1 MAVRIFPWIIFAVAF
16 ILIGVFYESLPT
28 RVVITKGIFG
38 GPDVVA
44 DKSPFTVFRVVLI
57 DLICAFAIEIMR
69 RRSVSVELQ
78 PGYERFWLI
87 LLFTAALKS
96 LFQSLELIFAP
107 TNEYFYA
114 VLAIVV
120 TGVALAAVVG
130 RKLISD
136 FDRSEWKLAR
146 GDRLLLGICLTCY
159 LVIAVGPVLYFR

>member
-16 ILIGVFYESLPT
+16 ILIGVFYESLPSS
-28 RVVITKGIFG
+28 VVITKGIFG

-44 DKSPFTVFRVVLI
+44 AKSLFTVFRVVLI
-57 DLICAFAIEIMR
+57 DLICACAIEIMR
-69 RRSVSVELQ
+69 RRNVSVKLQ

-96 LFQSLELIFAP
+96 LFQTLELVSAP
-107 TNEYFYA
+107 GNTSSYIVA
-114 VLAIVV
+114 VIVGI
-120 TGVALAAVVG
+120 GVALAAVVG

-146 GDRLLLGICLTCY
+146 GERLLLGLCLTGY
-159 LVIAVGPVLYFR
+159 LVIAIGPILYFH